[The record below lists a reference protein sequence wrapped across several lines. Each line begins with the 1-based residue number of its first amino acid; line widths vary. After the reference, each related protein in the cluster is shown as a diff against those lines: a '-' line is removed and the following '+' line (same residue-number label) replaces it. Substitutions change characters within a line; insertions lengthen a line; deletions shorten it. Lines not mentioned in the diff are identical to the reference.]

1 MRHIRAICLFCILAV
16 ILPMHARP
24 IYAANPGCG
33 NIAVPGSATPSAGGK
48 AIANGN
54 ELQSALS
61 KATGGEIFLLAPGKY
76 GGLFLKKRYASAV
89 TISSADPKAPACFDE
104 LRIKGALNIRL
115 DGLVFDYTYSPGDR
129 NTTNP
134 FTIENSDKVTILNS
148 VFDGDRV
155 EGAGHGRGLNA
166 RDSNDIEVVNTVFRT
181 WWKAFTGDSVNNVLV
196 RGNNI
201 YDIRSDGFGFGV
213 ANGLRI
219 EANRFHNFKGAS
231 GKDHRDMI
239 QIMRSS
245 NKRSTNIV
253 IRDNIFDMGAGDYS
267 QTIWM
272 GGDGKNLG
280 DPMLRHQNILI
291 ENNMIYNAHTH
302 GISIH
307 GVDNLEIRRNTLIR
321 IHRDETGGVTI
332 PKINVATGST
342 YVVIEQNVV
351 GGIIGHEN
359 QRDWVVKNNAII
371 QDNKPGRPGY
381 YDDQFIYYA
390 RGPVDGYNEY
400 GVKPNSLVDQLGAGS
415 TIARTYP
422 SRR

>member
-1 MRHIRAICLFCILAV
+1 MRLTRAHSLLCILAV
-16 ILPMHARP
+16 ILPMHAKP
-24 IYAANPGCG
+24 IYAAASGCG
-33 NIAVPGSATPSAGGK
+33 SITVPGTATPTSGGQV
-48 AIANGN
+48 IENGKML
-54 ELQSALS
+54 EAALS
-61 KATGGEIFLLAPGKY
+61 SASGGEIFLLAPGKY
-76 GGLFLKKRYASAV
+76 GGLFLNKRYSSSVTVASAN
-89 TISSADPKAPACFDE
+89 PKAPACFDE
-104 LRIKGALNIRL
+104 LRVKGALNVRM
-115 DGLVFDYTYSPGDR
+115 DGLVFDYTYSQGDR

-134 FTIENSDKVTILNS
+134 FTIESSDKITIVNS

-166 RDSNDIEVVNTVFRT
+166 RNSNDIEVVNTIFRT
-181 WWKAFTGDSVNNVLV
+181 WWKAFTGDSVNNVLI
-196 RGNNI
+196 RGDNF
-201 YDIRSDGFGFGV
+201 YDIRSDGLGFGV

-219 EANRFHNFKGAS
+219 EGNLFHNFKGAG

-239 QIMRSS
+239 QIQRSS

-253 IRDNIFDMGAGDYS
+253 IRDNIFDMGAGDYT

-321 IHRDETGGVTI
+321 IHRDESGGVTI

-351 GGIIGHEN
+351 GGIIGYEN
-359 QRDWVVKNNAII
+359 QRDWVVKNNAIV
-371 QDNKPGRPGY
+371 QDNRPGQPGF
-381 YDDQFIYYA
+381 YDDQFIYYT
-390 RGPVDGYNEY
+390 RGVVDGYNEY
-400 GVKPNSLVDQLGAGS
+400 GVKPNSLVDRLGAGS

-422 SRR
+422 TRR